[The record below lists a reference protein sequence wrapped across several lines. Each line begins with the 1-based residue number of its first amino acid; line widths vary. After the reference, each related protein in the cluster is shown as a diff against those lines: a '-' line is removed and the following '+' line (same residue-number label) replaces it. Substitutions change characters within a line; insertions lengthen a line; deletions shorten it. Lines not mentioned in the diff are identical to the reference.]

1 MMERRI
7 SVISVNY
14 NGYDL
19 TCAMIDS
26 LRRHVTTPLEIVIVD
41 NGSTRDEAAPLR
53 ERYPD
58 VKVLRSERN
67 LGFAGG
73 NNLGFAAA
81 TGDYLLLL
89 NNDTE
94 VTEDTLHYLRET
106 LDNDRSIGAVC
117 PKIRFFAP
125 PQHIQFAGYTPLTR
139 ITLRNALIGFG
150 EPDDGRY
157 DTPHDTPYAHGAA
170 IAATRA
176 TDTVKYA
183 SGGFVAETLD
193 RNDIWLAQT
202 PQVFRDEI
210 YRAAAYTAEKDGFAA
225 TDDASLAEHIGIGVY
240 LVDCGAEN
248 FKVTVGSDLS
258 RAEIL
263 LREREEKNH
272 AHRTGI

>member
-1 MMERRI
+1 MKKEGLLYRVKNAA
-7 SVISVNY
+7 SALFGGTKFTSAVILAGGSGTRVGADKTKQMIELCGKPLVVHTLLAFEACDYVN
-14 NGYDL
+14 
-19 TCAMIDS
+19 
-26 LRRHVTTPLEIVIVD
+26 EIVVVAKQDEIAKYEEFRTAYGLRKLTKIV
-41 NGSTRDEAAPLR
+41 
-53 ERYPD
+53 
-58 VKVLRSERN
+58 
-67 LGFAGG
+67 AGG
-73 NNLGFAAA
+73 ETRQMSAKDGFDAADERA
-81 TGDYLLLL
+81 AYVAIHDGARALVTPEQIG
-89 NNDTE
+89 E
-94 VTEDTLHYLRET
+94 VIL
-106 LDNDRSIGAVC
+106 A
-117 PKIRFFAP
+117 A
-125 PQHIQFAGYTPLTR
+125 
-139 ITLRNALIGFG
+139 
-150 EPDDGRY
+150 
-157 DTPHDTPYAHGAA
+157 YAHGAA